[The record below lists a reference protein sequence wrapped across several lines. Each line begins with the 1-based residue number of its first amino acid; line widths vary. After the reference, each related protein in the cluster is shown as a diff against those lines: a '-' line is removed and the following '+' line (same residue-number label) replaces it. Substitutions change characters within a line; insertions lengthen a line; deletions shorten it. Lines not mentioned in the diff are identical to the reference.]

1 MSRVAGP
8 TLAPALV
15 WTLGGIAALLALGG
29 LAFWIALQI
38 NSVAVLDTVD
48 RVTGG
53 NRDVERVASVRLGEA
68 STQTLSLYRARKTA
82 GPAPV
87 LLFVHGGSW
96 DWGDPKDYG
105 FVARSLAPEGYVVAL
120 SGYRLG
126 VEGRYP
132 AMLEDTA
139 QAIRWLRDNAA
150 RHGGDPERIY
160 LAGHSAGAYN
170 VVQVA
175 LEPRW
180 LAAQG
185 VPAAAIR
192 GVVGM
197 AGPYDFFPFDKDST
211 RAAFGDA
218 TDPAATQPIN
228 HVRPGA
234 PPMLLLTGTEDTTVK
249 PRNTRAL
256 AAALEQAGVPV
267 ETRYYDALDHSDVLV
282 RLASPWRRKPEV
294 RDDILMFLAR
304 VEQAS
309 VPVQGETR

>member
-1 MSRVAGP
+1 MA
-8 TLAPALV
+8 V
-15 WTLGGIAALLALGG
+15 WVLGGIAALLALGG

-53 NRDVERVASVRLGEA
+53 SLNVERIAQARLGEA
-68 STQTLSLYRARKTA
+68 PTQTVSLYRAHRSA
-82 GPAPV
+82 EPAPV

-105 FVARSLAPEGYVVAL
+105 FVARSLAPEGFVVAL
-120 SGYRLG
+120 AGYRLG
-126 VEGRYP
+126 EAGRYP

-150 RHGGDPERIY
+150 RFGGDPERIY

-180 LAAQG
+180 LAVEG
-185 VPAAAIR
+185 VPASAIR
-192 GVVGM
+192 GVIGL
-197 AGPYDFFPFDKDST
+197 AGPYDFYPFDKDST
-211 RAAFGDA
+211 RAAFGGA
-218 TDPAATQPIN
+218 PDPATTQPIN
-228 HVRPGA
+228 HVGPAA
-234 PPMLLLTGTEDTTVK
+234 PPMLLLTGTDDTTVK

-256 AAALEQAGVPV
+256 AAALEERGGSV
-267 ETRYYDALDHSDVLV
+267 EARYYEGLDHSDVLV
-282 RLASPWRRKPEV
+282 RLASPWRRQPGL
-294 RDDILMFLAR
+294 RDDILQFLAR
-304 VEQAS
+304 TAQAS
-309 VPVQGETR
+309 VPVQGKTR

>member
-1 MSRVAGP
+1 MKPMA
-8 TLAPALV
+8 A

-29 LAFWIALQI
+29 LGFWIALQL
-38 NSVAVLDTVD
+38 NSVAVLDTID
-48 RVTGG
+48 RLTGG
-53 NRDVERVASVRLGEA
+53 TRDVTRVAQVRLGEA
-68 STQTLSLYRARKTA
+68 ATQTLSLYRARGIA
-82 GPAPV
+82 EPAPV

-96 DWGDPKDYG
+96 EWGDPKDYG
-105 FVARSLAPEGYVVAL
+105 FVARSLAPAGYVVAL
-120 SGYRLG
+120 AGYRLG
-126 VEGRYP
+126 EEGRYP

-139 QAIRWLRDNAA
+139 QAIGWLHANAV
-150 RHGGDPERIY
+150 RYGGDPGRIY

-180 LAAQG
+180 LASEG
-185 VPAAAIR
+185 VPASAIR

-218 TDPAATQPIN
+218 PDPQATQPIN
-228 HVRPGA
+228 HARGDA
-234 PPMLLLTGTEDTTVK
+234 PPMLLLAGTDDTTVK

-256 AAALEQAGVPV
+256 AAALEDLGAPV
-267 ETRYYDALDHSDVLV
+267 EARYYDGFDHSDVLV
-282 RLASPWRRKPEV
+282 RLASPWRRQPGL
-294 RDDILMFLAR
+294 RGDILRFLDRTA
-304 VEQAS
+304 QAS

>member
-1 MSRVAGP
+1 MKPMA
-8 TLAPALV
+8 A

-29 LAFWIALQI
+29 LGFWIALQV
-38 NSVAVLDTVD
+38 NSVAVLDTID
-48 RVTGG
+48 RLTGG
-53 NRDVERVASVRLGEA
+53 TRDVTRVAQVRLGEA
-68 STQTLSLYRARKTA
+68 ATQTLSLYRARGTEE
-82 GPAPV
+82 PAPV

-96 DWGDPKDYG
+96 EWGDPKDYG
-105 FVARSLAPEGYVVAL
+105 FVARSLAPAGYVVAL
-120 SGYRLG
+120 AGYRLG
-126 VEGRYP
+126 EKGRYP

-139 QAIRWLRDNAA
+139 QAIGWLHANAA
-150 RHGGDPERIY
+150 RYSGDPGRIY

-180 LAAQG
+180 LASEG
-185 VPAAAIR
+185 VPASAIR

-218 TDPAATQPIN
+218 PGPQATQPIN
-228 HVRPGA
+228 HVRADA
-234 PPMLLLTGTEDTTVK
+234 PPMLLLTGTDDTTVK

-256 AAALEQAGVPV
+256 AAALEDLGAPV
-267 ETRYYDALDHSDVLV
+267 EARYYDGFDHSDVLV
-282 RLASPWRRKPEV
+282 RLASPWRRQPGL
-294 RDDILMFLAR
+294 RGDILRFLDR
-304 VEQAS
+304 TGQAS

>member
-1 MSRVAGP
+1 MVA
-8 TLAPALV
+8 
-15 WTLGGIAALLALGG
+15 WTLSGIAALLALAGIG
-29 LAFWIALQI
+29 FWIALQV

-53 NRDVERVASVRLGEA
+53 DPGVERVAHVRLGEA
-68 STQTLSLYRARKTA
+68 PTQTLSLYRARQTA
-82 GPAPV
+82 EPAPV

-105 FVARSLAPEGYVVAL
+105 FVARSLAPEGFVVAL
-120 SGYRLG
+120 AGYRLG
-126 VEGRYP
+126 EEGRYP

-180 LAAQG
+180 LAAEG
-185 VPAAAIR
+185 VSTAAIR

-218 TDPAATQPIN
+218 TDPEATQPIN
-228 HVRPGA
+228 HVRPDA

-267 ETRYYDALDHSDVLV
+267 ETRYYDGLDHSDVLV
-282 RLASPWRRKPEV
+282 MLASPWRRKPEV
-294 RDDILMFLAR
+294 RDDILRFLAR

>member
-1 MSRVAGP
+1 MA
-8 TLAPALV
+8 A
-15 WTLGGIAALLALGG
+15 WTLGGIAGLLALGG
-29 LAFWIALQI
+29 IAFWIALQV
-38 NSVAVLDTVD
+38 NSVAVLDTID

-53 NRDVERVASVRLGEA
+53 SRDVTRVARVRLGEA
-68 STQTLSLYRARKTA
+68 PTQTLSLYRARQTA
-82 GPAPV
+82 TPAPV

-96 DWGDPKDYG
+96 GWGDPKDYG
-105 FVARSLAPEGYVVAL
+105 FVARSLAPEGFVVAL
-120 SGYRLG
+120 AGYRLG
-126 VEGRYP
+126 ENGRYP

-139 QAIRWLRDNAA
+139 QAIGWLHANAA
-150 RHGGDPERIY
+150 RFGGDPGRIY

-211 RAAFGDA
+211 RAAFGGA
-218 TDPAATQPIN
+218 SDPAATQPVN
-228 HVRPGA
+228 HVGPDA
-234 PPMLLLTGTEDTTVK
+234 PPMLLLTGSEDTTVR

-256 AAALEQAGVPV
+256 AAALEAAGVAV
-267 ETRYYDALDHSDVLV
+267 ETRYYDGFDHSDVLL
-282 RLASPWRRKPEV
+282 RLASPWRRKPGLRE
-294 RDDILMFLAR
+294 DILRFLAR
-304 VEQAS
+304 TGHAS
-309 VPVQGETR
+309 VPVQGKSR